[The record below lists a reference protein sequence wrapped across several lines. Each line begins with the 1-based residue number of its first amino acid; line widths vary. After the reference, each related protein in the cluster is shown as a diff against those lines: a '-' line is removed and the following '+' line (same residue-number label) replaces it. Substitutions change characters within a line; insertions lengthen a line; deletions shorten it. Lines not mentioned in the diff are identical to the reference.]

1 MFSSKHGYPD
11 VFLVLDQLE
20 AVFSSKHGYPD
31 VFLVLDQL
39 EAVSRTKHGY
49 PDVSLIVLD
58 QLEAVFSS
66 KHGGPDVFLPCPAAQ
81 MALLPR
87 GMEGEGGVGQ
97 TKPLRNPCQDD
108 PTQRHRRRVPGV
120 SLTLSDGS

>member
-1 MFSSKHGYPD
+1 M
-11 VFLVLDQLE
+11 
-20 AVFSSKHGYPD
+20 FSSKHGYPD

-87 GMEGEGGVGQ
+87 GMEGEGGGRTNKTAPKPVPGRSNTKTQKKGPGGGFDPVGRIV
-97 TKPLRNPCQDD
+97 TGRP
-108 PTQRHRRRVPGV
+108 QRH
-120 SLTLSDGS
+120 SK

>member
-11 VFLVLDQLE
+11 LFLVLDQLE

-87 GMEGEGGVGQ
+87 GMEGEGG
-97 TKPLRNPCQDD
+97 
-108 PTQRHRRRVPGV
+108 
-120 SLTLSDGS
+120 SDKQNRSETRARTIPHKGTEEGSRGWV